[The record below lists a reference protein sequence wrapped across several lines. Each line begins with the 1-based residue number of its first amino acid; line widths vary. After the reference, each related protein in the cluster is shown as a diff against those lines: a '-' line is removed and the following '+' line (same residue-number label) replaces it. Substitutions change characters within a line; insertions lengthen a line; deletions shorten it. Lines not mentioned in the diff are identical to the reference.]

1 INMSKPSNNT
11 KKLTLVPLIL
21 MIFTSVFGFSN
32 MPRAFYL
39 MGYSAIPWYVLSAV
53 LFFIPYAFMMAE
65 YGSAFKKES
74 GGMYSWMEKSV
85 GAKYAFIG
93 TFMWYASY
101 MIWMVSVSS
110 SLWIPLSNA
119 IFGSDKT
126 ATWTIFGL
134 DSVKTLGILG
144 AIWICVVTFV
154 GSKGVDKI
162 SKVTSVGGTAVTLL
176 NIVLLGGGMLV
187 VALTGELAEPITN
200 IAQSFTNSPSPNY
213 QTPLAILSFLTFAV
227 FAFGGLEVL
236 GGLVDQTENAE
247 KTFPKGLAIS
257 AIVISVGYALGIFAC
272 GMFTNWSEVLGGE
285 HVNMANAT
293 YILMSN
299 LGFKIG
305 QGLGLAETTSLAIGA
320 WTARFVG
327 LSMFLSLTGA
337 FFTLSYSPLKTLI
350 QGAPKEV
357 WPGKLGEIKNGMP
370 INAMIVQAILVV
382 AMILIVS
389 FGGSNAAEFFAILTL
404 MTNVAMTIPYMFLSA
419 AFPVFK
425 KKQLKGELD
434 KPFVVYKSYGAA
446 MIASVIVTAII
457 GFANIFTII
466 EPALSSPEG
475 MSKTI
480 TMIGGPL
487 VFSVVGF
494 GLFTFYEIK
503 HVKKSKESKKVMG

>member
-1 INMSKPSNNT
+1 M
-11 KKLTLVPLIL
+11 
-21 MIFTSVFGFSN
+21 
-32 MPRAFYL
+32 
-39 MGYSAIPWYVLSAV
+39 
-53 LFFIPYAFMMAE
+53 
-65 YGSAFKKES
+65 
-74 GGMYSWMEKSV
+74 
-85 GAKYAFIG
+85 
-93 TFMWYASY
+93 
-101 MIWMVSVSS
+101 
-110 SLWIPLSNA
+110 
-119 IFGSDKT
+119 
-126 ATWTIFGL
+126 
-134 DSVKTLGILG
+134 VKTLGILG

-466 EPALSSPEG
+466 EPALSSSEG

-503 HVKKSKESKKVMG
+503 HVKKSKKSKESKKVMG